1 MLKLNE
7 KYVSERQGKKIAVLL
22 GIKEFKTLLGK
33 VIKYE
38 EMVTKKDDGY
48 DTENVTADII
58 MALKELK
65 AEKGRPIEEFLNE
78 L

>member
-7 KYVSERQGKKIAVLL
+7 RYVSERQGKKIAVLL
-22 GIKEFKTLLGK
+22 GIKEFKTLLEK
-33 VIKYE
+33 VMKYE
-38 EMVTKKDDGY
+38 EMITKKDKDY

-65 AEKGRPIEEFLNE
+65 AGKGRPIEEFLNE